1 MKRQC
6 DMICTVIQHRN
17 LQEILDILEHCE
29 MAEIRLDR
37 CSLSDNDIRL
47 CFSSDVPLVATCRVG
62 EVLASDSSLNSVSA
76 STVAEKRLVA
86 AIEAGARYV
95 DVEVDA
101 PRSMAKRVR
110 RAAMENGTV
119 FIRSWHDFEGT
130 APLPALRSMVG
141 KCLKEGAEIV
151 KIVTMAQCAADA
163 GNMMS
168 LYDGAAPGSLL
179 AFCMGDYGR
188 ETRLGCLKKGAPY
201 TYAAL
206 DAGDVAAPGQFTAD
220 EMRREVYKG
229 FRFLGNGADTR
240 PVPVPSSKSFAQR
253 AVIAAALAD
262 GTSRLSGY
270 TPCGDNES
278 ALRVAES
285 LGARISRQGDVIV
298 IEGTGAGPQSSA
310 QDSFNVGESGLLARL
325 MIPLAAMVARG
336 DVSISGEK
344 TLLTRPMQGVRE
356 IMRRF
361 SVQTESLS
369 GGNVD
374 GMSDDTVCVPLKV
387 SGPLVPSFTE
397 VSGLHGS
404 QIISGLLMAL
414 PLAGK
419 PSKISVHSPKSIPY
433 MYMTLD
439 VMKKFGVAVSNEM
452 FGDRDFLESDGDWSY
467 CTDIDF
473 KIRGGQRYH
482 AADLRIEGDWSS
494 AANFLVAGAVFG
506 KVVLSGL
513 DTTSLQADLSIM
525 DILMDAGASLSQLDG
540 STGDIIVQRAPL
552 NAFETDASNCPDLFP
567 IVAVLAAFCQGRSR
581 IAGTDRLSHKECDRG
596 AAIMEML
603 EKMGVEAEIQDNA
616 LLVTGQSLAQRLLSG
631 TLLKG
636 GEYSSHHDHRMAM
649 ALKVAELGADGPFVL
664 DDTDCIAKSFPS
676 FLELFGQLKQQ

>member
-62 EVLASDSSLNSVSA
+62 EVLVSDSSLNSVSA
-76 STVAEKRLVA
+76 SMVAEKRLVA
-86 AIEAGARYV
+86 AIEAGAKYV

-130 APLPALRSMVG
+130 APLPVLRSMVDR
-141 KCLKEGAEIV
+141 CLKEGAEIV

-220 EMRREVYKG
+220 EMLREVYKG

-270 TPCGDNES
+270 TSCGDNES
-278 ALRVAES
+278 ALHVAES

-325 MIPLAAMVARG
+325 MIPLAAMAARG

>member
-62 EVLASDSSLNSVSA
+62 EVLVSDSSLNSVSA
-76 STVAEKRLVA
+76 SMVAEKRLVA
-86 AIEAGARYV
+86 AIEAGAKYV

-130 APLPALRSMVG
+130 APLPVLRSMVDR
-141 KCLKEGAEIV
+141 CLKEGAEIV

-220 EMRREVYKG
+220 EMLREVYKG

-270 TPCGDNES
+270 TSCGDNES
-278 ALRVAES
+278 ALHVAES

-325 MIPLAAMVARG
+325 MIPLAAMAARG

-581 IAGTDRLSHKECDRG
+581 IAGTDRLSNKECDRG

>member
-37 CSLSDNDIRL
+37 CSVSDNDIRL

-76 STVAEKRLVA
+76 SMVAEKRLVA

-270 TPCGDNES
+270 TSCGDNES
-278 ALRVAES
+278 ALHVAES

>member
-76 STVAEKRLVA
+76 SMVAEKRLVA

-325 MIPLAAMVARG
+325 MIPLAAMAARG

-473 KIRGGQRYH
+473 KIRGGHRYH

>member
-76 STVAEKRLVA
+76 SMVAEKRLVA

-325 MIPLAAMVARG
+325 MIPLAAMAARG

>member
-1 MKRQC
+1 
-6 DMICTVIQHRN
+6 MICTVIQHRN

-62 EVLASDSSLNSVSA
+62 EVLVSDSSLNSVSA
-76 STVAEKRLVA
+76 SMVAEKRLVA

-130 APLPALRSMVG
+130 APLPVLRSMVDR
-141 KCLKEGAEIV
+141 CLKEGAEIV

-325 MIPLAAMVARG
+325 MIPLAAMAARG

-387 SGPLVPSFTE
+387 SGPLETSFTE

-540 STGDIIVQRAPL
+540 CTGDIIVQRAPL

>member
-37 CSLSDNDIRL
+37 CSVSDNDIRL

-76 STVAEKRLVA
+76 SMVAEKRLVA

-325 MIPLAAMVARG
+325 MIPLAAMAARG

-616 LLVTGQSLAQRLLSG
+616 LLVTGLSLAQRLLSG

>member
-76 STVAEKRLVA
+76 SMVAEKRLVA

-130 APLPALRSMVG
+130 APLPALRSMVDR
-141 KCLKEGAEIV
+141 CLKEGAEIV

-325 MIPLAAMVARG
+325 MIPLAAMAARG

-387 SGPLVPSFTE
+387 SGPLETSFTE

-540 STGDIIVQRAPL
+540 CTGDIIVQRAPL

>member
-62 EVLASDSSLNSVSA
+62 EVLVSDSSLNSVSA
-76 STVAEKRLVA
+76 SMVAEKRLVA

-130 APLPALRSMVG
+130 APLPVLRSMVDR
-141 KCLKEGAEIV
+141 CLKEGAEIV

-201 TYAAL
+201 TYAAS

-270 TPCGDNES
+270 TSCGDNES
-278 ALRVAES
+278 ALHVAES

-325 MIPLAAMVARG
+325 MIPLAAMAARG

>member
-1 MKRQC
+1 
-6 DMICTVIQHRN
+6 
-17 LQEILDILEHCE
+17 

-76 STVAEKRLVA
+76 SMVAEKRLVA

-168 LYDGAAPGSLL
+168 LYDAAAPGSLL
-179 AFCMGDYGR
+179 AFCMGNYGR

-206 DAGDVAAPGQFTAD
+206 DAQDVAAPGQFTAD

-325 MIPLAAMVARG
+325 MIPLAAMAARG

-419 PSKISVHSPKSIPY
+419 PSKISVHLPKSIPY

-494 AANFLVAGAVFG
+494 AANFLVAGSVFG

>member
-130 APLPALRSMVG
+130 APLPALRSMVDR
-141 KCLKEGAEIV
+141 CLKEGAEIV

-229 FRFLGNGADTR
+229 FRFLGNGADSR

-325 MIPLAAMVARG
+325 MIPLAAMAARG

-636 GEYSSHHDHRMAM
+636 GKYSSHHDHRMAM

>member
-1 MKRQC
+1 
-6 DMICTVIQHRN
+6 
-17 LQEILDILEHCE
+17 

-76 STVAEKRLVA
+76 SMVAEKRLVA

-130 APLPALRSMVG
+130 APLPALRSMVDR
-141 KCLKEGAEIV
+141 CLKEGAEIV

-325 MIPLAAMVARG
+325 MIPLAAMAARG

-387 SGPLVPSFTE
+387 SGPLETSFTE

-540 STGDIIVQRAPL
+540 CTGDIIVQRAPL

>member
-1 MKRQC
+1 
-6 DMICTVIQHRN
+6 
-17 LQEILDILEHCE
+17 

-62 EVLASDSSLNSVSA
+62 EVLVSDSSLNSVSA
-76 STVAEKRLVA
+76 SMVAEKRLVA
-86 AIEAGARYV
+86 AIEAGAKYV

-130 APLPALRSMVG
+130 APLPVLRSMVDR
-141 KCLKEGAEIV
+141 CLKEGAEIV

-220 EMRREVYKG
+220 EMLREVYKG

-270 TPCGDNES
+270 TSCGDNES
-278 ALRVAES
+278 ALHVAES

-325 MIPLAAMVARG
+325 MIPLAAMAARG

>member
-76 STVAEKRLVA
+76 SMVAEKRLVA

-130 APLPALRSMVG
+130 APLPVLRSMVDR
-141 KCLKEGAEIV
+141 CLKEGAEIV

-325 MIPLAAMVARG
+325 MIPLAAMAARG

-369 GGNVD
+369 DGNVD

>member
-76 STVAEKRLVA
+76 SMVAEKRLVA

-179 AFCMGDYGR
+179 AFCMGNYGR

-206 DAGDVAAPGQFTAD
+206 DAQDVAAPGQFTAD

-325 MIPLAAMVARG
+325 MIPLAAMAARG

-581 IAGTDRLSHKECDRG
+581 IAGTDRLSHKECDRS

>member
-1 MKRQC
+1 
-6 DMICTVIQHRN
+6 MICTVIQHRN

-76 STVAEKRLVA
+76 SMVAEKRLVA

-141 KCLKEGAEIV
+141 RCLKEGAEIV

-270 TPCGDNES
+270 TSCGDNES
-278 ALRVAES
+278 ALHVAES

-374 GMSDDTVCVPLKV
+374 GMPDDTVCVPLKV

-467 CTDIDF
+467 CTDMDF

-567 IVAVLAAFCQGRSR
+567 IVAVLAAFCQGHSR

>member
-1 MKRQC
+1 
-6 DMICTVIQHRN
+6 MICTVIQHRN

-37 CSLSDNDIRL
+37 CSVSDNDIRL

-76 STVAEKRLVA
+76 SMVAEKRLVA

-130 APLPALRSMVG
+130 APLPVLRSMVDR
-141 KCLKEGAEIV
+141 CLKEGAEIV

-168 LYDGAAPGSLL
+168 LYDGAASGFLL

-298 IEGTGAGPQSSA
+298 IEGTGAGPQSFA

-325 MIPLAAMVARG
+325 MIPLAAIAARG

>member
-1 MKRQC
+1 
-6 DMICTVIQHRN
+6 
-17 LQEILDILEHCE
+17 

-62 EVLASDSSLNSVSA
+62 EVLVSDSSLNSVSA
-76 STVAEKRLVA
+76 SMVAEKRLVA

-325 MIPLAAMVARG
+325 MIPLAAMAARG

-419 PSKISVHSPKSIPY
+419 PSKISVRSPKSIPY

>member
-37 CSLSDNDIRL
+37 CSVSDNDIRL

-76 STVAEKRLVA
+76 SMVAEKRLVA

-130 APLPALRSMVG
+130 APLPVLRSMVDR
-141 KCLKEGAEIV
+141 CLKEGAEIV

-168 LYDGAAPGSLL
+168 LYDGAAPGALL

-325 MIPLAAMVARG
+325 MIPLAAMAARG

-473 KIRGGQRYH
+473 KIRGGHRYH

>member
-62 EVLASDSSLNSVSA
+62 EVLVSDSSLNSVSA
-76 STVAEKRLVA
+76 SMVAEKRLVA

-130 APLPALRSMVG
+130 APLPALRSMVDR
-141 KCLKEGAEIV
+141 CLKEGAEIV

-229 FRFLGNGADTR
+229 FRFLGNGADSR

-278 ALRVAES
+278 ALHVAES
-285 LGARISRQGDVIV
+285 LGAGISRQGDVIV

>member
-62 EVLASDSSLNSVSA
+62 EVLVSDSSLNSVSA
-76 STVAEKRLVA
+76 SMVAEKRLVA
-86 AIEAGARYV
+86 AIEAGAKYV

-325 MIPLAAMVARG
+325 MIPLAAMAARG

>member
-76 STVAEKRLVA
+76 SMVAEKRLVA

-130 APLPALRSMVG
+130 APLPALRSMVDR
-141 KCLKEGAEIV
+141 CLKEGAEIV

-325 MIPLAAMVARG
+325 MIPLAAMAARG

>member
-1 MKRQC
+1 
-6 DMICTVIQHRN
+6 MICTVIQHRN

-76 STVAEKRLVA
+76 SMVAEKRLVA

-130 APLPALRSMVG
+130 APLPVLRSMVDR
-141 KCLKEGAEIV
+141 CLKEGAEIV

-168 LYDGAAPGSLL
+168 LYDGAAPGALL

-325 MIPLAAMVARG
+325 MIPLAAMAARG

-473 KIRGGQRYH
+473 KIRGGHRYH

>member
-1 MKRQC
+1 
-6 DMICTVIQHRN
+6 MICTVVQHRN

-76 STVAEKRLVA
+76 SMVAEKRLVA

-130 APLPALRSMVG
+130 PPLPALRSMVDR
-141 KCLKEGAEIV
+141 CLKEGAEIV

-179 AFCMGDYGR
+179 AFCMGNYGR

-206 DAGDVAAPGQFTAD
+206 DAQDVAAPGQFTAD

-325 MIPLAAMVARG
+325 MIPLAAMAARG

-540 STGDIIVQRAPL
+540 CTGDIIVQRAPL

>member
-1 MKRQC
+1 
-6 DMICTVIQHRN
+6 MICTVIQHRN

-62 EVLASDSSLNSVSA
+62 EVLVSDSSLNSVSA
-76 STVAEKRLVA
+76 SMVAEKRLVA
-86 AIEAGARYV
+86 AIEAGAKYV

-130 APLPALRSMVG
+130 APLPVLRSMVDR
-141 KCLKEGAEIV
+141 CLKEGAEIV

-270 TPCGDNES
+270 TSCGDNES
-278 ALRVAES
+278 ALHVAES

-325 MIPLAAMVARG
+325 MIPLAAMAARG

-344 TLLTRPMQGVRE
+344 TLLTRPMRGVRE

>member
-62 EVLASDSSLNSVSA
+62 EVLVSDSSLNSVSA
-76 STVAEKRLVA
+76 SMVAEKRLVA

-130 APLPALRSMVG
+130 APLPALRSMVDR
-141 KCLKEGAEIV
+141 CLKEGAEIV

-229 FRFLGNGADTR
+229 FRFLGNGADSR

-278 ALRVAES
+278 ALHVAES
-285 LGARISRQGDVIV
+285 LGAGISRQGDVIV

-325 MIPLAAMVARG
+325 MIPLAAMAARG

>member
-1 MKRQC
+1 
-6 DMICTVIQHRN
+6 MICTVIQHRN

-62 EVLASDSSLNSVSA
+62 EVLVSDSSLNSVSA
-76 STVAEKRLVA
+76 SMVAEKRLVA

-130 APLPALRSMVG
+130 APLPVLRSMVDR
-141 KCLKEGAEIV
+141 CLKEGAEIV

-201 TYAAL
+201 TYAAS

-270 TPCGDNES
+270 TSCGDNES
-278 ALRVAES
+278 ALHVAES

-325 MIPLAAMVARG
+325 MIPLAAMAARG

-344 TLLTRPMQGVRE
+344 TLLTRPMRGVRE

>member
-76 STVAEKRLVA
+76 SMVAEKRLVA

-130 APLPALRSMVG
+130 APLPVLRSMVDR
-141 KCLKEGAEIV
+141 CLKEGAEIV

-168 LYDGAAPGSLL
+168 LYDGAAPGALL

-240 PVPVPSSKSFAQR
+240 PVLVPSSKSFAQR

-325 MIPLAAMVARG
+325 MIPLAAMAARG

>member
-62 EVLASDSSLNSVSA
+62 EVLVSDSSLNSVSA
-76 STVAEKRLVA
+76 SMVAEKRLVA

-130 APLPALRSMVG
+130 APLPVLRSMVDR
-141 KCLKEGAEIV
+141 CLKEGAEIV

-201 TYAAL
+201 TYAAS

-270 TPCGDNES
+270 TSCGDNES
-278 ALRVAES
+278 ALHVAES

-325 MIPLAAMVARG
+325 MIPLAAMAARG

-344 TLLTRPMQGVRE
+344 TLLTRPMRGVRE

>member
-6 DMICTVIQHRN
+6 DMICTVVQHRN

-76 STVAEKRLVA
+76 SMVAEKRLVA

-130 APLPALRSMVG
+130 PPLPALRSMVDR
-141 KCLKEGAEIV
+141 CLKEGAEIV

-325 MIPLAAMVARG
+325 MIPLAAMAARG

-344 TLLTRPMQGVRE
+344 TLLTRPMQGVRD

-419 PSKISVHSPKSIPY
+419 PSKISVRSPKSIPY

>member
-1 MKRQC
+1 
-6 DMICTVIQHRN
+6 MICTVIQHRN

-62 EVLASDSSLNSVSA
+62 EVLVSDSSLNSVSA
-76 STVAEKRLVA
+76 SMVAEKRLVA

-130 APLPALRSMVG
+130 APLPVLRSMVDR
-141 KCLKEGAEIV
+141 CLKEGAEIV

-325 MIPLAAMVARG
+325 MIPLAAMAARG

>member
-6 DMICTVIQHRN
+6 DMICTVVQHRN

-76 STVAEKRLVA
+76 SMVAEKRLVA

-130 APLPALRSMVG
+130 PPLPALRSMVDR
-141 KCLKEGAEIV
+141 CLKEGAEIV

-179 AFCMGDYGR
+179 AFCMGNYGR

-206 DAGDVAAPGQFTAD
+206 DAQDVAAPGQFTAD

-325 MIPLAAMVARG
+325 MIPLAAMAARG

-540 STGDIIVQRAPL
+540 CTGDIIVQRAPL

>member
-76 STVAEKRLVA
+76 SMVAEKRLVA

>member
-1 MKRQC
+1 
-6 DMICTVIQHRN
+6 
-17 LQEILDILEHCE
+17 

-76 STVAEKRLVA
+76 SMVAEKRLVA

-325 MIPLAAMVARG
+325 MIPLAAMAARG

-513 DTTSLQADLSIM
+513 DTASLQADLSIM

>member
-76 STVAEKRLVA
+76 SMVAEKRLVA
-86 AIEAGARYV
+86 AIEAGAKYV

-285 LGARISRQGDVIV
+285 FGARISQQGDVIV

-325 MIPLAAMVARG
+325 MIPLAAMAARG

-513 DTTSLQADLSIM
+513 DTASLQADLSIM

>member
-1 MKRQC
+1 
-6 DMICTVIQHRN
+6 MICTVIQHRN

-76 STVAEKRLVA
+76 SMVAEKRLVA

-130 APLPALRSMVG
+130 APLPVLRSMVDR
-141 KCLKEGAEIV
+141 CLKEGAEIV

-325 MIPLAAMVARG
+325 MIPLAAMAARG

-369 GGNVD
+369 DGNVD

>member
-37 CSLSDNDIRL
+37 CSVSDNDIRL

-76 STVAEKRLVA
+76 SMVAEKRLVA

-270 TPCGDNES
+270 TSCGDNES

-285 LGARISRQGDVIV
+285 LGAGISRQGDVIV

-325 MIPLAAMVARG
+325 MIPLAAMAARG

>member
-62 EVLASDSSLNSVSA
+62 EVLVSDSSLNSVSA
-76 STVAEKRLVA
+76 SMVAEKRLVA

-130 APLPALRSMVG
+130 APLPVLRSMVDR
-141 KCLKEGAEIV
+141 CLKEGAEIV

-179 AFCMGDYGR
+179 AFCMGNYGR

-206 DAGDVAAPGQFTAD
+206 DAQDVAAPGQFTAD

-325 MIPLAAMVARG
+325 MIPLAAMAARG

>member
-37 CSLSDNDIRL
+37 CSLSDNDLRL

-253 AVIAAALAD
+253 AVITAALAD

-325 MIPLAAMVARG
+325 MIPLAAMAARG

-439 VMKKFGVAVSNEM
+439 VMKKFGVVVSNEM

>member
-1 MKRQC
+1 
-6 DMICTVIQHRN
+6 MICTVIQHRN

-62 EVLASDSSLNSVSA
+62 EVLVSDSSLNSVSA
-76 STVAEKRLVA
+76 SMVAEKRLVA

-130 APLPALRSMVG
+130 APLPALRSMVDR
-141 KCLKEGAEIV
+141 CLKEGAEIV

-229 FRFLGNGADTR
+229 FRFLGNGADSR

-278 ALRVAES
+278 ALHVAES
-285 LGARISRQGDVIV
+285 LGAGISRQGDVIV